1 MAESCASVLCPLL
14 PTVPPELRS
23 NLPRPQCPLHCP
35 RSALPLNH
43 LRETFKS
50 QMEIRS
56 LFRPKSPWR
65 PESSRR
71 SRTSARQRR
80 CGSASRSVPGVQNAR
95 ASGPL
100 QPPPWRPVS
109 PEPAPHAARRR
120 SRTRPRRPATPC
132 PGHSCLGR
140 KQAPSSRAFEVWE
153 GGGGEGRGDEHLPQP
168 GPWARL
174 PPSDSVGGAD
184 TRADGPRPGPRRGAA
199 RAVSPAADPTV
210 CGGNSASPRAF

>member
-120 SRTRPRRPATPC
+120 SRTRPPPTGDSLSRTLL
-132 PGHSCLGR
+132 PGP
-140 KQAPSSRAFEVWE
+140 QAGAQLSGLRSL
-153 GGGGEGRGDEHLPQP
+153 GGG
-168 GPWARL
+168 
-174 PPSDSVGGAD
+174 
-184 TRADGPRPGPRRGAA
+184 RRGG
-199 RAVSPAADPTV
+199 P
-210 CGGNSASPRAF
+210 G